1 VKPSDLQGTSSERR
15 KHARFPMRGIAFGVL
30 KTKSGVEELGQIID
44 IGRGGLALRHFVG
57 CKHFSDAR
65 SLDIMVSSTQF
76 YIENIRVR
84 SVSMMGVKS
93 HLPFP
98 RVAMCRLGVS
108 FEHLTHRQKEQLD
121 YLIKAYAGSK
131 SAQGPPP

>member
-1 VKPSDLQGTSSERR
+1 
-15 KHARFPMRGIAFGVL
+15 MRGIAFGVL

-44 IGRGGLALRHFVG
+44 IGRGGLALRYFVG
-57 CKHFSDAR
+57 CKHFSDAK
-65 SLDIMVSSTQF
+65 SLDIMVANTQF

-84 SVSMMGVKS
+84 SVSVMGVKS

-108 FEHLTHRQKEQLD
+108 FENLTHRQKDQVD
-121 YLIKAYAGSK
+121 HLIEAYAGSK
-131 SAQGPPP
+131 SVQGPPS